1 MKHSLH
7 YTYDT
12 AGNKLKL
19 TLENPVTANGN
30 KHYNYHQLINGFVS
44 LVGKLF
50 HLMLRHTCFAFFIL
64 LYEIALSLPVLHFM
78 IHSGIG
84 APLFLV
90 RQQVVSGV
98 DTEGVYKII

>member
-7 YTYDT
+7 YTYGAAD
-12 AGNKLKL
+12 NKLKL

-30 KHYNYHQLINGFVS
+30 KPLQLPQLINGFVS

-64 LYEIALSLPVLHFM
+64 LYEIALSLPVLHIM
-78 IHSGIG
+78 IHSGRG

-90 RQQVVSGV
+90 RQQMVSGV